1 MTLVFIFVLCYEQM
15 YNISD
20 WLLYHLWKTSW
31 DSSQHINLLL
41 LKLNCVLANFMFL
54 IKVTTWILTVKYMC
68 SQILI
73 LFHLLVLVPLHKT
86 CICCRRMWYF
96 ATWNAFKFSFS
107 LYKMLITRIFLWR
120 AKDKT
125 DCEIVHLCWFH

>member
-1 MTLVFIFVLCYEQM
+1 MTIVFIFVLCYEQM

-20 WLLYHLWKTSW
+20 WLLYNLWKTSW
-31 DSSQHINLLL
+31 DSRQHINLLL

-54 IKVTTWILTVKYMC
+54 IKVTTWILTMKYMC

-73 LFHLLVLVPLHKT
+73 LFHLSVSVPLHKT
-86 CICCRRMWYF
+86 CICWRRMWYF
-96 ATWNAFKFSFS
+96 GTWNAYKFPFS
-107 LYKMLITRIFLWR
+107 LYKMLTHIFLWR